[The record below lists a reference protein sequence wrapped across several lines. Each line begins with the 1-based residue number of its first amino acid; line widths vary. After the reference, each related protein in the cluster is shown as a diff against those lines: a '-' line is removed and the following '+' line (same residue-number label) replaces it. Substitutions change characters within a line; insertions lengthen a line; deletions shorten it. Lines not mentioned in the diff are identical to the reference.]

1 MKNRVA
7 GTFRSLRSFNFRL
20 WTAGALVSNVGT
32 WMQRVA
38 QDWLVLTQLTHHDAS
53 ALGIVVSLQFAPQLL
68 LLPWTGSAADRLNQ
82 RKLLILT
89 QAAMGVL
96 ALILGVLT
104 IAGVIQL
111 WHVYVLAFLSG
122 SAAALDAPVRQ
133 TFVAEMVGDADLSNA
148 VALNSTSFNAAQMI
162 GPAVAGLLIAS
173 VGIGWAFLLN
183 GLSFAA
189 VLISMSF
196 FRLTELHKSAR
207 AHPITSGFLE
217 GLRYVWKRP
226 DLKAI
231 LIMLFLIGT
240 FGLNFPIFIA
250 TMAVNVFHSDARA
263 FGLLSS
269 IMAVGTVSGAL
280 FAASRQ
286 KQSLASLM
294 AGAGVFGLGC
304 TLAALAPGYWWFA
317 ATLIIIGAAALTFAN
332 GTNSIMQLSTEPAM
346 RGRVMALRVAIAFGG
361 TPIGAPIVG
370 WVANHF
376 GPRWSLVIG
385 AVAGFA
391 AALVAVL
398 VLARRKNTPRRV
410 ISPVKSASIQPNPLS
425 IPARRVRLLAAGHH
439 RGLAAVFAGA
449 VDLLPE
455 AHKVVDSGDGGDQ
468 HRKVDGGNGDPPDRY
483 DEHANLPLIPA
494 MGQNG

>member
-1 MKNRVA
+1 
-7 GTFRSLRSFNFRL
+7 L
-20 WTAGALVSNVGT
+20 
-32 WMQRVA
+32 
-38 QDWLVLTQLTHHDAS
+38 
-53 ALGIVVSLQFAPQLL
+53 
-68 LLPWTGSAADRLNQ
+68 AADRLNQ
-82 RKLLILT
+82 RKLLMLT
-89 QAAMGVL
+89 QATMGVL

-111 WHVYVLAFLSG
+111 WQVYVLAFLSG

-133 TFVAEMVGDADLSNA
+133 TFVAEMVGDADLTNA

-196 FRLTELHKSAR
+196 FRLSELHGSAR
-207 AHPITSGFLE
+207 AHRTASGFLE
-217 GLRYVWKRP
+217 GLRYVWRRP
-226 DLKAI
+226 DLRAI

-240 FGLNFPIFIA
+240 FGLNFPIFIS

-269 IMAVGTVSGAL
+269 MMAVGTVSGAL

-286 KQSLASLM
+286 RQSLASLM

-317 ATLIIIGAAALTFAN
+317 ATLMIIGAAGLTFSN

-346 RGRVMALRVAIAFGG
+346 RGRVMALRVAIALGG

-370 WVANHF
+370 WVADHF
-376 GPRWSLVIG
+376 GPRWALGIG
-385 AVAGFA
+385 AAAGFT
-391 AALVAVL
+391 AALVAVY
-398 VLARRKNTPRRV
+398 VLASRKE
-410 ISPVKSASIQPNPLS
+410 PLV
-425 IPARRVRLLAAGHH
+425 A
-439 RGLAAVFAGA
+439 
-449 VDLLPE
+449 
-455 AHKVVDSGDGGDQ
+455 Q
-468 HRKVDGGNGDPPDRY
+468 
-483 DEHANLPLIPA
+483 
-494 MGQNG
+494 

>member
-1 MKNRVA
+1 MKNPVA

-20 WTAGALVSNVGT
+20 WTAGSLVSNVGT

-53 ALGIVVSLQFAPQLL
+53 ALGIVMGLQFAPQLL
-68 LLPWTGSAADRLNQ
+68 FLPWTGSAADRLNQ
-82 RKLLILT
+82 RKLLMAT
-89 QAAMGVL
+89 QATMGLFALVL
-96 ALILGVLT
+96 GILT
-104 IAGVIQL
+104 IAGVVRL
-111 WHVYVLAFLSG
+111 WHVYVFAFLSG

-133 TFVAEMVGDADLSNA
+133 TFVAEMVGDADLPNA

-196 FRLTELHKSAR
+196 FRLPELRTSAR
-207 AHPITSGFLE
+207 AHRTTSGFLE
-217 GLRYVWKRP
+217 GLRYVWRKP
-226 DLKAI
+226 DLRAI

-240 FGLNFPIFIA
+240 FGLNFPIFIS
-250 TMAVNVFHSDARA
+250 TMAVNVFHSDARG

-269 IMAVGTVSGAL
+269 IMAVGTLSGAL

-286 KQSLASLM
+286 KPSLASLL

-304 TLAALAPGYWWFA
+304 TLAAVAPGYWWFGA
-317 ATLIIIGAAALTFAN
+317 ALVVIGAAGLTFIN

-346 RGRVMALRVAIAFGG
+346 RGRVMALRVGIALGG
-361 TPIGAPIVG
+361 APIGAPIVG

-376 GPRWSLVIG
+376 GPRWALGIG
-385 AVAGFA
+385 AGAGFSAALA
-391 AALVAVL
+391 AAW
-398 VLARRKNTPRRV
+398 VLALRR
-410 ISPVKSASIQPNPLS
+410 
-425 IPARRVRLLAAGHH
+425 
-439 RGLAAVFAGA
+439 GA
-449 VDLLPE
+449 E
-455 AHKVVDSGDGGDQ
+455 CGDST
-468 HRKVDGGNGDPPDRY
+468 
-483 DEHANLPLIPA
+483 
-494 MGQNG
+494 